1 MLELTRGRLAIKYI
15 FFEMLPSFLLGVV
28 VFVFILLMFQ
38 ALRLTEFILV
48 HGVSMK
54 TIMEIVIYLSVSFL
68 PVILPMSLLFSILL
82 TYGRLSQDS
91 EIVAMKALGLELE
104 HLLAPALLLAIV
116 TTILSA
122 QTSFYLAPW
131 GNRQFEVLINEL
143 SRAKAS
149 VTIRE
154 GVFSEGFF
162 DLVVY
167 ANKVDSNQGH
177 LKNVFIYD
185 ERNPTSPL
193 TIIAKEGELVQ
204 SKDPKNLSA
213 ALRLID
219 GDIHRTTDSA
229 YTKIKFDTYDINLSD
244 NTQASHRSKSLQS
257 MDIFELKAEL
267 QKTNLEPDQI
277 KKIEIEFYRRW
288 SLSFACLIF
297 GLLGVGLG
305 TTTNRRSAKS
315 SGFVISLLVIISYWL
330 MYIVSEGLARN
341 VWMPTWVALW
351 MVNALFFAF
360 AIYTLKKLL
369 N

>member
-1 MLELTRGRLAIKYI
+1 MLELARGRLAIKYI
-15 FFEMLPSFLLGVV
+15 FFEMLPSFLLGVF

-38 ALRLTEFILV
+38 ALRLTEFVLV
-48 HGVSMK
+48 HGVSIK
-54 TIMEIVIYLSVSFL
+54 TITEIMTYLSVSFL

-91 EIVAMKALGLELE
+91 EIVAMKSLGLELA

-167 ANKVDSNQGH
+167 ANKVDSNEGH

-193 TIIAKEGELVQ
+193 TIIAKEGEIVQ
-204 SKDPKNLSA
+204 SKDPKNLTA
-213 ALRLID
+213 TLRLID
-219 GDIHRTTDSA
+219 GDIHRTTEAA
-229 YTKIKFDTYDINLSD
+229 YTKIKFDTYDINLAD
-244 NTQASHRSKSLQS
+244 NTQAGHKKKSLQS
-257 MDIFELKAEL
+257 MDIFELKSEM
-267 QKTNLEPDQI
+267 QKSDMDNSQ
-277 KKIEIEFYRRW
+277 KKKVEVEFYRRW
-288 SLSFACLIF
+288 SLSFACMVF
-297 GLLGVGLG
+297 GFLGVGLG

-315 SGFVISLLVIISYWL
+315 SGFVISLGVIISYWL
-330 MYIVSEGLARN
+330 MYILSEGLARN

-351 MVNALFFAF
+351 LVNALFFAF
-360 AIYTLKKLL
+360 AVYTLRKIR